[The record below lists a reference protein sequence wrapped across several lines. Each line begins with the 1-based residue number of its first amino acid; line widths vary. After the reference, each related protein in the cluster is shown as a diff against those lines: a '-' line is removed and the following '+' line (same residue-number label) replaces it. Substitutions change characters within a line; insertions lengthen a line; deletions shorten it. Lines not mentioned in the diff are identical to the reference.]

1 VNPRLSHE
9 PRRLPLLAV
18 AALSLALTGGTMV
31 WTRGEVQR
39 SRYALAKLAD
49 AELELRQEIE
59 SLRRQRETL
68 GAPSRIERLAL
79 KQGLLYPPPDALVIL
94 PAPHDPHLA
103 AAESRK

>member
-1 VNPRLSHE
+1 MNPRLSHE
-9 PRRLPLLAV
+9 TQRLPILWMV
-18 AALSLALTGGTMV
+18 ALCLALTGGAMV
-31 WTRGEVQR
+31 WARGEVQR

-59 SLRRQRETL
+59 GLRRQRETL
-68 GAPSRIERLAL
+68 AAPSRIERLAF

-103 AAESRK
+103 AAESLK

>member
-1 VNPRLSHE
+1 MNPRLSPE

>member
-1 VNPRLSHE
+1 VNARLSHE
-9 PRRLPLLAV
+9 THRLPFLVA

-49 AELELRQEIE
+49 AELRLRQEIE
-59 SLRRQRETL
+59 SLRRERETL
-68 GAPSRIERLAL
+68 AAPSRVERLAL

-94 PAPHDPHLA
+94 PAPHDHLA